1 MKDSAK
7 ICAGIVLYNPELE
20 LLQKNVDALLE
31 QSINQIFL
39 YDNNSK
45 NAVELLNFSEIMIK
59 SNTYVMMKNKGIAY
73 ALNQLN

>member
-1 MKDSAK
+1 MILKDSAK

-45 NAVELLNFSEIMIK
+45 MQLKLLNFSEIMIR
-59 SNTYVMMKNKGIAY
+59 SNTYVMMQIKGLLMHLI
-73 ALNQLN
+73 N